1 MIQHLRTKLAN
12 TNTPPAL
19 LIQSTF
25 FSLNYYF
32 LNSNDKIF
40 ELNII
45 TLSNQNKKIKSKMNS
60 TDKYLDLP
68 EALGLDGIDLEK
80 YIIAS
85 YIIKRPKGQ
94 NINYLSRFVAIEQ
107 STGTWI
113 RVPAETAD
121 VRKDHVA
128 RVLGVYELPMYEY
141 YIPKDVKERRYFV
154 QIAFPVINIKN
165 NGIPMLLTSVIGNI
179 SITHGL
185 KLVDLAFPKAYLEDF
200 KGPKF
205 GIDGLRTLL
214 KVPERPLL
222 NNMVKPCTG
231 HTCEVAADLVY
242 KAAVGGCDVVKD
254 DELISNPSFNT
265 LEDRIVAVMESV
277 DKADSEKG
285 EKTLYAINI
294 TSKFPEMF
302 EYADKMIE
310 LGANAL
316 MVNFLTA
323 GFEAL
328 RQIAEDPSIKVPI
341 LGHMDF
347 GGAFFGGINTGMTS
361 MLTFAKL
368 PRICGADI
376 VVIPAP
382 YGKAEILEERYEQNL
397 KALRFPFQHIKPT
410 LPMPSGGITPGMV
423 DKCVKEAGKDILIG
437 SGGGIHSHP
446 DGPINGA
453 KAFRQAIDAVM
464 QGLNVKQYAKE
475 HKELGVALGVWGG
488 GKTKLIE

>member
-1 MIQHLRTKLAN
+1 M
-12 TNTPPAL
+12 
-19 LIQSTF
+19 
-25 FSLNYYF
+25 
-32 LNSNDKIF
+32 NDENLF
-40 ELNII
+40 D
-45 TLSNQNKKIKSKMNS
+45 SCA
-60 TDKYLDLP
+60 KYLDTP
-68 EALGLDGIDLEK
+68 EAIGLDGIDLEK

-94 NINYLSRFVAIEQ
+94 NVNYLSRFAAIEQ
-107 STGTWI
+107 STGTWV
-113 RVPAETAD
+113 RVPAETEE
-121 VRKDHVA
+121 VRKHHVA
-128 RVLGVYELPMYEY
+128 RVLGVYEIPMYEY
-141 YIPKDVKERRYFV
+141 GIPKDIKERTYFV
-154 QIAFPVINIKN
+154 QIGFPIINVKGM
-165 NGIPMLLTSVIGNI
+165 GIPMLLTTVIGNI

-185 KLVDLAFPKAYLEDF
+185 KLVDLAFPKGWLEDF

-205 GIDGLRTLL
+205 GIDGLRNLL

-231 HTCEVAADLVY
+231 HTADVAADLVY
-242 KAAVGGCDVVKD
+242 QAAVGGCDIVKD
-254 DELISNPSFNT
+254 DELISNPSFNR
-265 LEDRIVAVMESV
+265 LEDRIVKVMEAV

-285 EKTLYAINI
+285 EKTLYTINI
-294 TSKFPEMF
+294 TTKFPEMF

-316 MVNFLTA
+316 MINYLTT

-347 GGAFFGGINTGMTS
+347 GGTYFGGIWTGMTS

-368 PRICGADI
+368 PRICGADT

-397 KALRFPFQHIKPT
+397 KALRFPLQHIKPT
-410 LPMPSGGITPGMV
+410 LPMPSGGITQGMV
-423 DKCVKEAGKDILIG
+423 EKCMKEAGNDILIG

-446 DGPINGA
+446 DGPTAGA

-464 QGLNVKQYAKE
+464 QGRKVKDAAKD
-475 HKELGVALGVWGG
+475 HKELGVALGVWGT

>member
-1 MIQHLRTKLAN
+1 MDN
-12 TNTPPAL
+12 NFP
-19 LIQSTF
+19 SC
-25 FSLNYYF
+25 
-32 LNSNDKIF
+32 
-40 ELNII
+40 E
-45 TLSNQNKKIKSKMNS
+45 
-60 TDKYLDLP
+60 KYLDTP
-68 EALGLDGIDLEK
+68 EAIGLDGIDLEK

-94 NINYLSRFVAIEQ
+94 NVNYLSRFAAIEQ
-107 STGTWI
+107 STGTWV
-113 RVPAETAD
+113 RVPAETEE
-121 VRKDHVA
+121 VRKHHVA
-128 RVLGVYELPMYEY
+128 RVLGVYELPHLEY
-141 YIPKDVKERRYFV
+141 GVPKDVKERIYFV
-154 QIAFPVINIKN
+154 QIGFPIINIQGM
-165 NGIPMLLTSVIGNI
+165 GIPMLLTSVIGNI

-185 KLVDLAFPKAYLEDF
+185 KLVDLAFPKAWLEEY

-205 GIDGLRTLL
+205 GIDGLRKLL
-214 KVPERPLL
+214 NVPERPLL

-231 HTCEVAADLVY
+231 HTADVAADLVY
-242 KAAVGGCDVVKD
+242 QAAVGGCDVVKD

-265 LEDRIVAVMESV
+265 LEERIVKVMEAV

-285 EKTLYAINI
+285 EKTLYTINI
-294 TSKFPEMF
+294 TTKFPEMF

-316 MVNFLTA
+316 MINYLTT

-347 GGAFFGGINTGMTS
+347 GGTFFGGMWTGMTS

-368 PRICGADI
+368 PRICGADT
-376 VVIPAP
+376 VVLPAP
-382 YGKAEILEERYEQNL
+382 YGKAEILDERYEQNL
-397 KALRFPFQHIKPT
+397 KALRFPFQHIRPT

-423 DKCVKEAGKDILIG
+423 EKCMKEAGNDILIG

-446 DGPINGA
+446 DGPTSGA

-464 QGLNVKQYAKE
+464 QGKNVKQVAKE
-475 HKELGVALGVWGG
+475 QKELGIALGVWGS
-488 GKTKLIE
+488 GKTALIED

>member
-1 MIQHLRTKLAN
+1 M
-12 TNTPPAL
+12 
-19 LIQSTF
+19 
-25 FSLNYYF
+25 
-32 LNSNDKIF
+32 NDENLF
-40 ELNII
+40 D
-45 TLSNQNKKIKSKMNS
+45 SCA
-60 TDKYLDLP
+60 KYLDTP
-68 EALGLDGIDLEK
+68 EAIGLDGIDLEK

-94 NINYLSRFVAIEQ
+94 NVNYLSRFAAIEQ
-107 STGTWI
+107 STGTWV
-113 RVPAETAD
+113 RVPAETEE
-121 VRKDHVA
+121 VRKHHVA
-128 RVLGVYELPMYEY
+128 RVLGVYEIPMYEY
-141 YIPKDVKERRYFV
+141 GIPKDIKERTYFV
-154 QIAFPVINIKN
+154 QIGFPIINVKGM
-165 NGIPMLLTSVIGNI
+165 GIPMLFTTVIGNI

-185 KLVDLAFPKAYLEDF
+185 KLVDLAFPKGWLEDF

-205 GIDGLRTLL
+205 GIDGLRNLL

-231 HTCEVAADLVY
+231 HTADVAADLVY
-242 KAAVGGCDVVKD
+242 QAAVGGCDVVKD
-254 DELISNPSFNT
+254 DELISNPSFNR
-265 LEDRIVAVMESV
+265 LEDRIVKVMEAV

-285 EKTLYAINI
+285 EKTLYTINI
-294 TSKFPEMF
+294 TTKFPEMF

-316 MVNFLTA
+316 MINYLTT

-328 RQIAEDPSIKVPI
+328 RQIAEDPSIKVPV

-347 GGAFFGGINTGMTS
+347 GGTYFGGIWTGMTS

-368 PRICGADI
+368 PRICGADT

-410 LPMPSGGITPGMV
+410 LPMPSGGITQGMV
-423 DKCVKEAGKDILIG
+423 EKCMKEAGNDILIG

-446 DGPINGA
+446 DGPTAGA

-464 QGLNVKQYAKE
+464 QGKNVKEAAKD
-475 HKELGVALGVWGG
+475 HKELGVALGVWGT

>member
-1 MIQHLRTKLAN
+1 
-12 TNTPPAL
+12 
-19 LIQSTF
+19 
-25 FSLNYYF
+25 
-32 LNSNDKIF
+32 
-40 ELNII
+40 
-45 TLSNQNKKIKSKMNS
+45 MNS
-60 TDKYLDLP
+60 TEKYYDTP
-68 EALGLDGIDLEK
+68 EAIGLDGIEIEK

-94 NINYLSRFVAIEQ
+94 NVNYLSRFAAIEQ
-107 STGTWI
+107 STGTWV
-113 RVPAETAD
+113 RVPAETAE
-121 VRKDHVA
+121 VRKHHVA
-128 RVLGVYELPMYEY
+128 RVLGVYEAPMLEY
-141 YIPKDVKERRYFV
+141 VIPKDIKERIYFV
-154 QIAFPVINIKN
+154 QIGFPVLNIKN
-165 NGIPMLLTSVIGNI
+165 MGIPMLLTTVIGNI

-185 KLVDLAFPKAYLEDF
+185 KLVDLAFPKSWLEDY

-205 GIDGLRTLL
+205 GIDGLRKLL
-214 KVPERPLL
+214 NIPDRPLL

-231 HTCEVAADLVY
+231 HSADVAADLVY

-254 DELISNPSFNT
+254 DELISNPPFNT
-265 LEDRIVAVMESV
+265 LEERIVKVMEAV

-285 EKTLYAINI
+285 EKTLYTINI
-294 TSKFPEMF
+294 TTKFPEMF
-302 EYADKMIE
+302 EYADKMID

-316 MVNFLTA
+316 MINYLTT

-347 GGAFFGGINTGMTS
+347 GGTFFGGPWTGMTS
-361 MLTFAKL
+361 MLTFAKI
-368 PRICGADI
+368 PRICGADT

-410 LPMPSGGITPGMV
+410 LPMPSGGITQGMV
-423 DKCVKEAGKDILIG
+423 EKCIKEAGKDILIG

-446 DGPINGA
+446 DGPTAGA
-453 KAFRQAIDAVM
+453 RAFRQAIDAVM
-464 QGLNVKQYAKE
+464 GGFKVKEYAKD
-475 HKELGVALGVWGG
+475 HKELGVALGVWGS

>member
-1 MIQHLRTKLAN
+1 M
-12 TNTPPAL
+12 
-19 LIQSTF
+19 
-25 FSLNYYF
+25 
-32 LNSNDKIF
+32 
-40 ELNII
+40 E
-45 TLSNQNKKIKSKMNS
+45 KSCEQ
-60 TDKYLDLP
+60 YLDIP
-68 EALGLDGIDLEK
+68 EAIGLDGIDLEK

-85 YIIKRPKGQ
+85 FIIKRPKGQ
-94 NINYLSRFVAIEQ
+94 NVNYLSRFAAIEQ
-107 STGTWI
+107 STGTWV
-113 RVPAETAD
+113 RVPAETAE
-121 VRKDHVA
+121 VRKHHVA
-128 RVLGVYELPMYEY
+128 RVLGVYEIPMYEY
-141 YIPKDVKERRYFV
+141 IIPKDIKERTYFV
-154 QIAFPVINIKN
+154 QIGFPVINVKN
-165 NGIPMLLTSVIGNI
+165 NGIPLLLTTVIGNI
-179 SITHGL
+179 SITYGL
-185 KLVDLAFPKAYLEDF
+185 KLVDLAFPKSYLQDY

-214 KVPERPLL
+214 KIPERPLL
-222 NNMVKPCTG
+222 NNMIKPCTG
-231 HTCEVAADLVY
+231 HTADVAKELVY

-254 DELISNPSFNT
+254 DELISNAIFNT
-265 LEDRIVAVMESV
+265 LEERITKVMEAV

-294 TSKFPEMF
+294 TTKFPDMF
-302 EYADKMIE
+302 EYADKMVE

-316 MVNFLTA
+316 MINYLTT

-347 GGAFFGGINTGMTS
+347 GGTYFGGIWTGMTS

-382 YGKAEILEERYEQNL
+382 YGKADILEERYEQNL
-397 KALRFPFQHIKPT
+397 KALRFPLQHIKPT
-410 LPMPSGGITPGMV
+410 LPMPSGGITQGMV
-423 DKCVKEAGKDILIG
+423 EKCMKEAGNDILIG

-446 DGPINGA
+446 DGPIAGA

-464 QGLNVKQYAKE
+464 QGRKVKEVAKE
-475 HKELGVALGVWGG
+475 HKELGVALGVWGT

>member
-1 MIQHLRTKLAN
+1 M
-12 TNTPPAL
+12 
-19 LIQSTF
+19 
-25 FSLNYYF
+25 
-32 LNSNDKIF
+32 DKSC
-40 ELNII
+40 E
-45 TLSNQNKKIKSKMNS
+45 Q
-60 TDKYLDLP
+60 YLDTP
-68 EALGLDGIDLEK
+68 EAIGLDGIDLEK

-94 NINYLSRFVAIEQ
+94 NVNYLSRFAAIEQ
-107 STGTWI
+107 STGTWV
-113 RVPAETAD
+113 RVPAETAE
-121 VRKDHVA
+121 VRKKHVA
-128 RVLGVYELPMYEY
+128 RVLGVYEAPMLEY
-141 YIPKDVKERRYFV
+141 VIPKDIKERIYFV
-154 QIAFPVINIKN
+154 QIGFPVVNIKN
-165 NGIPMLLTSVIGNI
+165 MGIPMLLTSVIGNI

-185 KLVDLAFPKAYLEDF
+185 KLVDLAFPKEWLEDY

-205 GIDGLRTLL
+205 GIDGLRKLL
-214 KVPERPLL
+214 NIPERPLL

-231 HTCEVAADLVY
+231 HTADVAADLVY

-254 DELISNPSFNT
+254 DELISNPPFNT
-265 LEDRIVAVMESV
+265 LEERIVKVMEAV

-285 EKTLYAINI
+285 EKTLYTINI
-294 TSKFPEMF
+294 TTRFPDMF

-316 MVNFLTA
+316 MINYLTT

-347 GGAFFGGINTGMTS
+347 GGTFFGGPWTGMTS

-368 PRICGADI
+368 PRICGADT

-397 KALRFPFQHIKPT
+397 KALRYPFQHIKPT
-410 LPMPSGGITPGMV
+410 LPMPSGGITQGMV
-423 DKCVKEAGKDILIG
+423 EKCIKEAGKDILIG

-446 DGPINGA
+446 DGPTAGA
-453 KAFRQAIDAVM
+453 RAFRQAIDAVM
-464 QGLNVKQYAKE
+464 QGLNVKQYAKD
-475 HKELGVALGVWGG
+475 HKELGVALGIWGS

>member
-1 MIQHLRTKLAN
+1 MDEN
-12 TNTPPAL
+12 FP
-19 LIQSTF
+19 SC
-25 FSLNYYF
+25 
-32 LNSNDKIF
+32 
-40 ELNII
+40 E
-45 TLSNQNKKIKSKMNS
+45 
-60 TDKYLDLP
+60 KYLDTP
-68 EALGLDGIDLEK
+68 EAIGLDGIDLEK

-94 NINYLSRFVAIEQ
+94 NVNYLSRFAAIEQ

-113 RVPAETAD
+113 RVPAETEE
-121 VRKDHVA
+121 VRKHHVA
-128 RVLGVYELPMYEY
+128 RVLGVYELPHLEY
-141 YIPKDVKERRYFV
+141 AIPKDIKERIYFV
-154 QIAFPVINIKN
+154 QIGFPIINIKGM
-165 NGIPMLLTSVIGNI
+165 GIPMLFTTVIGNI

-185 KLVDLAFPKAYLEDF
+185 KLVDLAFPKGWLEDF

-205 GIDGLRTLL
+205 GIDGIRELL

-231 HTCEVAADLVY
+231 HTADVAADLVY
-242 KAAVGGCDVVKD
+242 KAAFGGCDVVKD
-254 DELISNPSFNT
+254 DELISDPSFNR
-265 LEDRIVAVMESV
+265 LEERIVKVMEAI

-285 EKTLYAINI
+285 EKTLYTINI
-294 TSKFPEMF
+294 TTKFPEMF

-316 MVNFLTA
+316 MINYLTT

-341 LGHMDF
+341 LGHMDLGGTYF
-347 GGAFFGGINTGMTS
+347 GGEWTGMTS

-368 PRICGADI
+368 PRICGADT

-382 YGKAEILEERYEQNL
+382 YGKAEILDERYEQNL
-397 KALRFPFQHIKPT
+397 KALRFPLQHIRPT

-423 DKCVKEAGKDILIG
+423 EKCIKEAGNDILIG

-446 DGPINGA
+446 DGPISGA

-464 QGLNVKQYAKE
+464 EGKNIKQVAKE
-475 HKELGVALGVWGG
+475 QKELGIALGVWGS
-488 GKTKLIE
+488 GKTALIEE

>member
-1 MIQHLRTKLAN
+1 MDN
-12 TNTPPAL
+12 NFP
-19 LIQSTF
+19 SC
-25 FSLNYYF
+25 
-32 LNSNDKIF
+32 
-40 ELNII
+40 E
-45 TLSNQNKKIKSKMNS
+45 
-60 TDKYLDLP
+60 KYLDTP
-68 EALGLDGIDLEK
+68 EAIGLDGIDLEK

-94 NINYLSRFVAIEQ
+94 NVNYLSRFAAIEQ
-107 STGTWI
+107 STGTWV
-113 RVPAETAD
+113 RVPAETEE
-121 VRKDHVA
+121 VRKHHVA
-128 RVLGVYELPMYEY
+128 RVLGVYELPHLEY
-141 YIPKDVKERRYFV
+141 GVPKDVKERIYFV
-154 QIAFPVINIKN
+154 QIGFPIINIKGM
-165 NGIPMLLTSVIGNI
+165 GIPMLLTSVIGNI

-185 KLVDLAFPKAYLEDF
+185 KLVDLAFPKAWLEEY

-205 GIDGLRTLL
+205 GIDGLRKLL
-214 KVPERPLL
+214 NIPERPLL

-231 HTCEVAADLVY
+231 HTADVAADLVY

-265 LEDRIVAVMESV
+265 LEERIVKVMEAV

-285 EKTLYAINI
+285 EKTLYTINI
-294 TSKFPEMF
+294 TTKFPEMF

-316 MVNFLTA
+316 MINYLTT

-347 GGAFFGGINTGMTS
+347 GGTFFGGMWTGMTS

-368 PRICGADI
+368 PRICGADT
-376 VVIPAP
+376 VVLPAP
-382 YGKAEILEERYEQNL
+382 YGKAEILDERYEQNL
-397 KALRFPFQHIKPT
+397 KALRFPFQHIRPT

-423 DKCVKEAGKDILIG
+423 EKCMKEAGNDILIG

-446 DGPINGA
+446 DGPTSGA

-464 QGLNVKQYAKE
+464 QGKNVKQVAKE
-475 HKELGVALGVWGG
+475 QKELGIALGVWGS
-488 GKTKLIE
+488 GKTALIED

>member
-1 MIQHLRTKLAN
+1 
-12 TNTPPAL
+12 
-19 LIQSTF
+19 
-25 FSLNYYF
+25 
-32 LNSNDKIF
+32 
-40 ELNII
+40 
-45 TLSNQNKKIKSKMNS
+45 MNS
-60 TDKYLDLP
+60 TEKYYDTP
-68 EALGLDGIDLEK
+68 EAIGLDGIEIEK

-94 NINYLSRFVAIEQ
+94 NVNYLSRFAAIEQ
-107 STGTWI
+107 STGTWV
-113 RVPAETAD
+113 RVPAETAE
-121 VRKDHVA
+121 VRKNHVA
-128 RVLGVYELPMYEY
+128 RVLGVYEAPMLEY
-141 YIPKDVKERRYFV
+141 VIPKDIKERIYFV
-154 QIAFPVINIKN
+154 QIGFPVVNIKN
-165 NGIPMLLTSVIGNI
+165 MGIPMLLTTVIGNI

-185 KLVDLAFPKAYLEDF
+185 KLVDLAFPKSWLEDY

-205 GIDGLRTLL
+205 GIDGLRKLL
-214 KVPERPLL
+214 NIPDRPLL

-231 HTCEVAADLVY
+231 HTADVAADLVY

-254 DELISNPSFNT
+254 DELISNPPFNT
-265 LEDRIVAVMESV
+265 LEERIVKVMEAV

-285 EKTLYAINI
+285 EKTLYTINI
-294 TSKFPEMF
+294 TTKFPEMF

-316 MVNFLTA
+316 MINYLTT

-347 GGAFFGGINTGMTS
+347 GGTFFGGPWTGMTS
-361 MLTFAKL
+361 MLTFAKI
-368 PRICGADI
+368 PRICGADT

-410 LPMPSGGITPGMV
+410 LPMPSGGITQGMV
-423 DKCVKEAGKDILIG
+423 EKCIKEAGKDILIG

-446 DGPINGA
+446 DGPTAGA
-453 KAFRQAIDAVM
+453 RAFRQAIDAVM
-464 QGLNVKQYAKE
+464 GGIKVKEYAKD
-475 HKELGVALGVWGG
+475 HKELGVALGVWGS

>member
-1 MIQHLRTKLAN
+1 M
-12 TNTPPAL
+12 
-19 LIQSTF
+19 
-25 FSLNYYF
+25 
-32 LNSNDKIF
+32 DKNF
-40 ELNII
+40 PSCE
-45 TLSNQNKKIKSKMNS
+45 
-60 TDKYLDLP
+60 KYLDTP
-68 EALGLDGIDLEK
+68 EAIGLDGIDLEK

-94 NINYLSRFVAIEQ
+94 NVNYLSRFAAIEQ
-107 STGTWI
+107 STGTWV
-113 RVPAETAD
+113 RVPAETEE
-121 VRKDHVA
+121 VRKHHVA
-128 RVLGVYELPMYEY
+128 RVLGVYELPHIEY
-141 YIPKDVKERRYFV
+141 TVPKDIKERIYFV
-154 QIAFPVINIKN
+154 QIGFPIINIKGM
-165 NGIPMLLTSVIGNI
+165 GIPMLFTTVIGNI

-185 KLVDLAFPKAYLEDF
+185 KLVDLAFPKAWLEDF

-205 GIDGLRTLL
+205 GIDGLRKLMNI
-214 KVPERPLL
+214 PERPLL

-231 HTCEVAADLVY
+231 HTADVAADLVY

-254 DELISNPSFNT
+254 DELISNPSFNR
-265 LEDRIVAVMESV
+265 LEERIVKVMEAV

-285 EKTLYAINI
+285 EKTLYTINI
-294 TSKFPEMF
+294 TTKFPEMF

-316 MVNFLTA
+316 MINYLTT

-347 GGAFFGGINTGMTS
+347 GGTFFGGLWTGMTS

-368 PRICGADI
+368 PRICGADT

-382 YGKAEILEERYEQNL
+382 YGKAEILDERYEQNL

-423 DKCVKEAGKDILIG
+423 QKCMKEAGNDILIG

-446 DGPINGA
+446 DGPTSGA

-464 QGLNVKQYAKE
+464 QGKNVKQAAKE
-475 HKELGVALGVWGG
+475 HKELGIALGVWGS
-488 GKTKLIE
+488 GKTALIED

>member
-1 MIQHLRTKLAN
+1 MDN
-12 TNTPPAL
+12 NFP
-19 LIQSTF
+19 SC
-25 FSLNYYF
+25 
-32 LNSNDKIF
+32 
-40 ELNII
+40 E
-45 TLSNQNKKIKSKMNS
+45 
-60 TDKYLDLP
+60 KYLDTP
-68 EALGLDGIDLEK
+68 EAIGLDGIDLEK

-94 NINYLSRFVAIEQ
+94 NVNYLSRFAAIEQ
-107 STGTWI
+107 STGTWV
-113 RVPAETAD
+113 RVPAETEE
-121 VRKDHVA
+121 VRKHHVA
-128 RVLGVYELPMYEY
+128 RVLGVYELPHLEYE
-141 YIPKDVKERRYFV
+141 IPKDVKERIYFV
-154 QIAFPVINIKN
+154 QIGFPIINIQGM
-165 NGIPMLLTSVIGNI
+165 GIPMLLTSVIGNI

-185 KLVDLAFPKAYLEDF
+185 KLVDLAFPKAWLEEY

-205 GIDGLRTLL
+205 GIDGLRKLL
-214 KVPERPLL
+214 NVPERPLL

-231 HTCEVAADLVY
+231 HTADVAADLVY
-242 KAAVGGCDVVKD
+242 QAAVGGCDVVKD

-265 LEDRIVAVMESV
+265 LEERIVKVMEAV

-285 EKTLYAINI
+285 EKTLYTINI
-294 TSKFPEMF
+294 TTKFPEMF

-316 MVNFLTA
+316 MINYLTT

-347 GGAFFGGINTGMTS
+347 GGTYFGGMWTGMTS
-361 MLTFAKL
+361 MLIFAKL
-368 PRICGADI
+368 PRICGADT

-382 YGKAEILEERYEQNL
+382 YGKAEILDERYEQNL
-397 KALRFPFQHIKPT
+397 KALRFPFQHIRPT

-423 DKCVKEAGKDILIG
+423 EKCMKEAGNDILIG

-446 DGPINGA
+446 DGPTSGA

-464 QGLNVKQYAKE
+464 QGKNVKQVAKE
-475 HKELGVALGVWGG
+475 QKELGIALGVWGS
-488 GKTKLIE
+488 GKTALIED

>member
-1 MIQHLRTKLAN
+1 
-12 TNTPPAL
+12 
-19 LIQSTF
+19 
-25 FSLNYYF
+25 
-32 LNSNDKIF
+32 
-40 ELNII
+40 
-45 TLSNQNKKIKSKMNS
+45 MNS
-60 TDKYLDLP
+60 TEKYYDTP
-68 EALGLDGIDLEK
+68 EAIGLDGIEIEK

-85 YIIKRPKGQ
+85 YVIKRPKGQ
-94 NINYLSRFVAIEQ
+94 NVNYLSRFAAIEQ
-107 STGTWI
+107 STGTWV
-113 RVPAETAD
+113 RVPAETAE
-121 VRKDHVA
+121 VRKHHVA
-128 RVLGVYELPMYEY
+128 RVLGVYEAPMLEY
-141 YIPKDVKERRYFV
+141 IIPKDIKERIYFV
-154 QIAFPVINIKN
+154 QIGFPVVNIKN
-165 NGIPMLLTSVIGNI
+165 MGIPMLLTTVIGNI

-185 KLVDLAFPKAYLEDF
+185 KLVDLAFPKSWLEDY

-205 GIDGLRTLL
+205 GIDGLRKLL
-214 KVPERPLL
+214 NIPDRPLL

-231 HTCEVAADLVY
+231 HSADVAADLVY

-254 DELISNPSFNT
+254 DELISNPPFNT
-265 LEDRIVAVMESV
+265 LEERIVKVMEAV

-285 EKTLYAINI
+285 EKTLYTINI
-294 TSKFPEMF
+294 TTKFPEMF
-302 EYADKMIE
+302 EYADKMID

-316 MVNFLTA
+316 MINYLTT

-347 GGAFFGGINTGMTS
+347 GGTFFGGPWTGMTS

-368 PRICGADI
+368 PRICGADT

-410 LPMPSGGITPGMV
+410 LPMPSGGITQGMV
-423 DKCVKEAGKDILIG
+423 EKCIKEAGKDILIG

-446 DGPINGA
+446 DGPTAGA
-453 KAFRQAIDAVM
+453 RAFRQAIDAVM
-464 QGLNVKQYAKE
+464 GGIKVKEYAKD
-475 HKELGVALGVWGG
+475 HKELGVALGVWGS

>member
-1 MIQHLRTKLAN
+1 M
-12 TNTPPAL
+12 
-19 LIQSTF
+19 
-25 FSLNYYF
+25 
-32 LNSNDKIF
+32 DKNF
-40 ELNII
+40 PSCE
-45 TLSNQNKKIKSKMNS
+45 
-60 TDKYLDLP
+60 KYLDTP
-68 EALGLDGIDLEK
+68 EAIGLDGIDLEK

-94 NINYLSRFVAIEQ
+94 NVNYLSRFAAIEQ
-107 STGTWI
+107 STGTWV
-113 RVPAETAD
+113 RVPAETEE
-121 VRKDHVA
+121 VRKHHVA
-128 RVLGVYELPMYEY
+128 RVLGVYELPHIEY
-141 YIPKDVKERRYFV
+141 VVPKDIKERIYFV
-154 QIAFPVINIKN
+154 QIGFPIINIKGM
-165 NGIPMLLTSVIGNI
+165 GIPMLFTTVIGNI

-185 KLVDLAFPKAYLEDF
+185 KLVDLAFPKAWLEDF

-205 GIDGLRTLL
+205 GIDGLRKLMN
-214 KVPERPLL
+214 VPERPLL

-231 HTCEVAADLVY
+231 HTADVAAELVY

-254 DELISNPSFNT
+254 DELISNPSFNR
-265 LEDRIVAVMESV
+265 LEERIVKVMEAV

-285 EKTLYAINI
+285 EKTLYTINI
-294 TSKFPEMF
+294 TTKFPEMF

-316 MVNFLTA
+316 MINYLTT

-347 GGAFFGGINTGMTS
+347 GGTFFGGMWTGMTS

-368 PRICGADI
+368 PRICGADT

-382 YGKAEILEERYEQNL
+382 YGKAEILDERYEQNL

-423 DKCVKEAGKDILIG
+423 EKCMKEAGNDILIG

-446 DGPINGA
+446 DGPTSGA

-464 QGLNVKQYAKE
+464 QGKNVKQVAKE
-475 HKELGVALGVWGG
+475 QKELGIALGVWGS
-488 GKTKLIE
+488 GKTALIED

>member
-1 MIQHLRTKLAN
+1 M
-12 TNTPPAL
+12 
-19 LIQSTF
+19 
-25 FSLNYYF
+25 
-32 LNSNDKIF
+32 DKNF
-40 ELNII
+40 PSCE
-45 TLSNQNKKIKSKMNS
+45 
-60 TDKYLDLP
+60 KYLDTP
-68 EALGLDGIDLEK
+68 EAIGLDGIDLEK

-94 NINYLSRFVAIEQ
+94 NVNYLSRFAAIEQ
-107 STGTWI
+107 STGTWV
-113 RVPAETAD
+113 RVPAETEE
-121 VRKDHVA
+121 VRKHHVA
-128 RVLGVYELPMYEY
+128 RVLGVYELPHLEY
-141 YIPKDVKERRYFV
+141 GVPKDVKERIYFV
-154 QIAFPVINIKN
+154 QIGFPIINIKGM
-165 NGIPMLLTSVIGNI
+165 GIPMLLTTVIGNI

-185 KLVDLAFPKAYLEDF
+185 KLVDLAFPKGWLEDF

-205 GIDGLRTLL
+205 GIDGLRKLL
-214 KVPERPLL
+214 NIPERPLL
-222 NNMVKPCTG
+222 NNLVKPCTG
-231 HTCEVAADLVY
+231 HTADVAADLVY

-254 DELISNPSFNT
+254 DELISNPSFNR
-265 LEDRIVAVMESV
+265 LEERIVKVMEAV
-277 DKADSEKG
+277 DRADSEKG
-285 EKTLYAINI
+285 EKTLYTINI
-294 TSKFPEMF
+294 TTKFPEMF

-316 MVNFLTA
+316 MINYLTT

-347 GGAFFGGINTGMTS
+347 GGTFFGGMWTGMTS

-368 PRICGADI
+368 PRICGADT

-382 YGKAEILEERYEQNL
+382 YGKAEILDERYEQNL

-423 DKCVKEAGKDILIG
+423 EKCIKEAGNDILIG

-446 DGPINGA
+446 DGPTSGA

-464 QGLNVKQYAKE
+464 QGKSVKQVAKE
-475 HKELGVALGVWGG
+475 QKELGIALGVWGS
-488 GKTKLIE
+488 GKTALIED